1 MVKLFMLDG
10 ILRLGAIQGLFR
22 FVLEFIWDWFRVGYI
37 FLWLALFKG
46 WFGAHLGL
54 V

>member
-1 MVKLFMLDG
+1 MLKLFMLDG

-37 FLWLALFKG
+37 FSYGWLCLKV
-46 WFGAHLGL
+46 GL
-54 V
+54 KLS

>member
-22 FVLEFIWDWFRVGYI
+22 FVLEFIWDWFRVGYN
-37 FLWLALFKG
+37 FLMVG
-46 WFGAHLGL
+46 S